1 MKLTADV
8 KMQIE
13 AIKNPSR
20 LNVIDYGDTVLLTD
34 GWKGPYIKKEK
45 AIINLEKI
53 RNPGK
58 CNYEL
63 DPKTLKL
70 IFLKKTN
77 HLLITPGGSTVRR
90 FDTEEKEHIWARN
103 DWINEYGNAFSYAT
117 EETKKAIIPV
127 SITGEPLG
135 IVLSVHVEKEDN

>member
-53 RNPGK
+53 RNP
-58 CNYEL
+58 
-63 DPKTLKL
+63 
-70 IFLKKTN
+70 
-77 HLLITPGGSTVRR
+77 RR
-90 FDTEEKEHIWARN
+90 RYRPHS
-103 DWINEYGNAFSYAT
+103 G
-117 EETKKAIIPV
+117 
-127 SITGEPLG
+127 ITG
-135 IVLSVHVEKEDN
+135 SAAT

>member
-34 GWKGPYIKKEK
+34 GW
-45 AIINLEKI
+45 
-53 RNPGK
+53 
-58 CNYEL
+58 
-63 DPKTLKL
+63 
-70 IFLKKTN
+70 
-77 HLLITPGGSTVRR
+77 
-90 FDTEEKEHIWARN
+90 N

>member
-1 MKLTADV
+1 MRLTADV

-20 LNVIDYGDTVLLTD
+20 INVIDYGDTVLLTD

-45 AIINLEKI
+45 AIINFEKI

-58 CNYEL
+58 CNDNL
-63 DPKTLKL
+63 NPKTLKL

-90 FDTEEKEHIWARN
+90 FDTEEKEHIW
-103 DWINEYGNAFSYAT
+103 
-117 EETKKAIIPV
+117 ETKKAIIPV
-127 SITGEPLG
+127 SVIGEPLG